1 MSDKTRRFLDTKV
14 LVGLGIILIGVLL
27 LLENMGYI
35 YNIRFW
41 GLWPIFPILIGVSL
55 VLKPQPYQRLA
66 SGWILIIVGA
76 LFLGNNLDLINFGFG
91 EIWPLFLVLAGF
103 AIIRH
108 AIRGKS
114 SKEEN
119 LDFIDMNFILGGG
132 DYNFTSK
139 KLEGAKFLAFMGG
152 GTIDFRQ
159 ADMASEKIEID
170 VFAMWGGIE
179 LIVPQTWS
187 VIVQGMP
194 IMGGIE
200 NKATVAE
207 SGSGKTKTLIITGT
221 VIMGGVE
228 IKN

>member
-1 MSDKTRRFLDTKV
+1 MSEKMHRFFDTKV
-14 LVGLGIILIGVLL
+14 LVGLGIIIIGVLL

-35 YNIRFW
+35 YDIHFW
-41 GLWPIFPILIGVSL
+41 GLWPVFPILIGISL
-55 VLKPQPYQRLA
+55 VLKPKPYQRLT
-66 SGWILIIVGA
+66 SGWILIVVGA
-76 LFLGNNLDLINFGFG
+76 LFLGNNLDLIRFGFG
-91 EIWPLFLVLAGF
+91 DIWPLFLVLAGL

-108 AIRGKS
+108 AMKGRQN
-114 SKEEN
+114 KEEN

-152 GTIDFRQ
+152 GTIDFRE
-159 ADMASEKIEID
+159 ADMAGDKIEID
-170 VFAMWGGIE
+170 VFAMWGGLE
-179 LIVPQTWS
+179 LIVPKTWS

-200 NKATVAE
+200 NKAAAAQQ
-207 SGSGKTKTLIITGT
+207 GSKKTLVITGT

-228 IKN
+228 VKN